1 MPDGPAAHDWQV
13 LGFLQKVAQERDA
26 PPPSDEACRTLR
38 TSRERLETSLEVL
51 LRLGYVTAPD
61 TPLGYEV
68 APTQPPINHLTPQQ
82 LGIVDV
88 IARLRVR
95 LGHPPTIREIGVEA
109 QRSPGAIHACVQRLK
124 RGGWVR
130 TSPGRKRTIELL
142 NRWPPV
148 AVGGAPQHDSSV
160 VPPFV
165 YVPLLGQ
172 AAPVEASPRNSCR
185 TAGCG

>member
-1 MPDGPAAHDWQV
+1 MTGRFSGSSRRSPRS
-13 LGFLQKVAQERDA
+13 ET